1 MKKLEDSV
9 KPVVYPTLTPNFSEL
24 ANIKSY
30 YNTQLIQNG
39 QLAMH
44 II

>member
-9 KPVVYPTLTPNFSEL
+9 KPVVYPTMTPNMTEL
-24 ANIKSY
+24 SNIKSY
-30 YNTQLIQNG
+30 YNTQLISNG